1 MKSMKSLA
9 EQLDR
14 YQVLGHLAT
23 GGMAEIL
30 LARVVGPS
38 GFERPVVL
46 KRILPHLAR
55 EAGFVTM
62 FLDEARIV
70 AQIRHHNVIQVQE
83 LVHAGDQLFFVMEY
97 LEGESVAGLMR
108 RLGSR
113 GETLDPALG
122 ALVLAEACAGLNA
135 AHELADLDG
144 IQQEIVHR
152 DVSPQNLFVSY
163 QGQIKVLDFG
173 IAKAQGRATRTEA
186 GQVKGK
192 FEYMAPEQCKNEP
205 LDRRC
210 DVFALGVVL
219 YELTTGRRLFKRANP
234 LQVISAICSEPILPP
249 SRLVPDYPPALE
261 AICLRAL
268 ATERDDR
275 YATAADMRR
284 DLLAYR
290 REVTRDEN
298 PTEAL
303 STLMQA
309 LFADRIDEKQ
319 DLLRKMR
326 TGSDVTHVPAGE
338 VDEDVELPSIVAEL
352 TRVATPL
359 AKVPR
364 ARRPR
369 LPRAL
374 LPALVIVT
382 LGGAAAYARR
392 APPNEPAAPAA
403 SASAPHEPASA
414 PSPAPAM
421 VKAAAEITLHVETQ
435 PAGARV
441 LLDNVDRG
449 ATPLDVKLPRSASS
463 LPLELRRPGYAPLLQ
478 TIVPDSDQRL
488 LLSLH
493 PRPGVAPASTV
504 APPSSSD
511 GTWKK
516 WN

>member
-1 MKSMKSLA
+1 MKSVT
-9 EQLDR
+9 ERLDR

-83 LVHAGDQLFFVMEY
+83 LVHADDQLFFVMEY

-122 ALVLAEACAGLNA
+122 ALILAEACAGLHA

-173 IAKAQGRATRTEA
+173 IARAQGRATRTEA

-192 FEYMAPEQCKNEP
+192 FEYMAPEQVRNEP

-210 DVFALGVVL
+210 DVFALGIVL
-219 YELTTGRRLFKRANP
+219 YEVTTGRRLFKRASP
-234 LQVISAICSEPILPP
+234 AQAITAICSEPILPP
-249 SRLVPDYPPALE
+249 SRLVADYPPALE

-268 ATERDDR
+268 AAQRDDR
-275 YATAADMRR
+275 YASAADMRR
-284 DLLAYR
+284 DLLAYQ
-290 REVTRDEN
+290 REVTRHEN

-303 STLMQA
+303 SVLMQT

-326 TGSDVTHVPAGE
+326 SGSDVTHVPAGE
-338 VDEDVELPSIVAEL
+338 VDENVELPSIVADL
-352 TRVATPL
+352 TRADAPL
-359 AKVPR
+359 AKVPP
-364 ARRPR
+364 ARRPGVA
-369 LPRAL
+369 RAL

-382 LGGAAAYARR
+382 LGGAAMYVRR
-392 APPNEPAAPAA
+392 APPSEPAGPAA
-403 SASAPHEPASA
+403 SGSALPELASAPRAA
-414 PSPAPAM
+414 PSVAP
-421 VKAAAEITLHVETQ
+421 VAAEITLHVETQ

-441 LLDNVDRG
+441 LLDGRDRG
-449 ATPLDVKLPRSASS
+449 VTPLDVKLPRSASS
-463 LPLELRRPGYAPLLQ
+463 LPLELRRSGYAPLLQ
-478 TIVPDSDQRL
+478 TVVPDSDQRL

-493 PRPGVAPASTV
+493 PRPGVAPTTAG
-504 APPSSSD
+504 APQSSGAD
-511 GTWKK
+511 TWKK